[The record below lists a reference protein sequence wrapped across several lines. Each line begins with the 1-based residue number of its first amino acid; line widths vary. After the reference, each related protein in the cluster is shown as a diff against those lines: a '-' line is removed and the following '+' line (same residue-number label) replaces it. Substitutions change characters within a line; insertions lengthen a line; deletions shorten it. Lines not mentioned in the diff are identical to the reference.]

1 MTLKQRAVVQTAG
14 ILAVIVGASVALT
27 ALLNYLTAGQI
38 INGLAF
44 ASIALLIYSMYGV
57 VLSRLEYQDK
67 LKEITKNNPTLK

>member
-14 ILAVIVGASVALT
+14 ILAVIVGVSVATT

-57 VLSRLEYQDK
+57 VLSRLEYREK
-67 LKEITKNNPTLK
+67 LNEIAEKNPTLK

>member
-1 MTLKQRAVVQTAG
+1 MTLKQRAVLQTAG
-14 ILAVIVGASVALT
+14 ILAVSVTASLAVT

-57 VLSRLEYQDK
+57 VLSRLEYEDSVKKMVDK
-67 LKEITKNNPTLK
+67 SAK

>member
-1 MTLKQRAVVQTAG
+1 MTLKQRAVVQTAA
-14 ILAVIVGASVALT
+14 ILAVIVGASLGVT